1 MAARKE
7 NNESGWNE
15 AGGIVLIAL
24 AVLLLLSIFSYDPN
38 DVAFNQSPPNSPP
51 ANFIGPV
58 GAYAVFALYM
68 SIGIAAYPV
77 PLALALMGL
86 GHLLRRSDLIRRKG
100 WFLLSFL
107 LAFACIAQLQD
118 LGGPELLEQLNIS
131 GNPGGFLGNLLGEM
145 IFAGLIG
152 EVGTLIVA
160 WSVLLASLVLL
171 TQMHPL
177 QPFKLVA
184 AGAVALFKTINAWI
198 LKRSKK
204 IEELQREERAAE
216 RERRKLERALERERK
231 AARKEEMRK
240 AAEAKKQPEPPAP
253 PKPEP
258 ARKAPPKKAR
268 PADDDF
274 DEMKIPEIDCIKSDF
289 RLPPIELLDPLPPES
304 TRRVK
309 VDVESSRR
317 ILEETLRDFNI
328 DATVTGVDTGPV
340 VTRYE
345 VLPPPGIRVEKI
357 AGLSNN
363 IALALKAESVRV
375 QAPIPG
381 KGVVGI
387 EIPNSK
393 STAVYLREVLES
405 EEWRKSGAA
414 LPLALGKD
422 VSGKVVVADLAD
434 MPHLLIAGAT
444 GAGKTVC
451 MNSILT
457 GLLMARKPE
466 EMRLMLIDPK
476 IVEFSNYNHMPHLV
490 VPVITNA
497 KKVGLGF
504 RWVINEMEKRYKLFN
519 KAKVRNIKAFNSR
532 PIVKQT
538 ELFDDGV
545 ATRDKNELPETV
557 PYIVVVVDELADLM
571 AVAQAEIEN
580 SIARL
585 AQLSRAVGIHM
596 ILATQRPSVNIITGT
611 IKANF
616 PARIAFQVAQKVDSR
631 TIIDTIGAD
640 KLLGKGDMLFMPP
653 GSSKIIRSQG
663 AYANDDEINRVIE
676 FIKEQGTPEYETEV
690 QEKIEGSKVDVPEI
704 DEDDDLLSTA
714 VEIIRQTRRAST
726 SSLQRRLRIGY
737 TRAARLMDIL
747 EEQGLIGPPNG
758 SEPREI
764 LIDLDGDIP
773 ENSDDS
779 GGYGADDEDG
789 ASDEYSEDTE
799 ED

>member
-1 MAARKE
+1 MAAGKG
-7 NNESGWNE
+7 NSDTGWME

-24 AVLLLLSIFSYDPN
+24 FVLLLLSTLSYDPN
-38 DVAFNQSPPNSPP
+38 DIRFVQTPPNSPP
-51 ANFIGPV
+51 SNFIGPI
-58 GAYAVFALYM
+58 GAYTVFILF
-68 SIGIAAYPV
+68 
-77 PLALALMGL
+77 MGL
-86 GHLLRRSDLIRRKG
+86 GVAAYLLPVTMGLMGAFYILKRPDTVRRIG
-100 WFLLSFL
+100 FCMIAIV
-107 LAFACIAQLQD
+107 LAAACIAQVQGLPSTD
-118 LGGPELLEQLNIS
+118 FLKPLNI
-131 GNPGGFLGNLLGEM
+131 GDPGGFAGHLLGQRLL
-145 IFAGLIG
+145 ASLIG
-152 EVGTLIVA
+152 RVGTLIVA
-160 WSVLLASLVLL
+160 WSVLLAGLVLI

-177 QPFKLVA
+177 QPFKLIGVVA
-184 AGAVALFKTINAWI
+184 VKTFHTLNAWI
-198 LKRSKK
+198 LKRSERRAEARDDEL
-204 IEELQREERAAE
+204 EEERKRARLERAAE
-216 RERRKLERALERERK
+216 KRARAKPAKTK
-231 AARKEEMRK
+231 ADVDAPKT
-240 AAEAKKQPEPPAP
+240 AAKKPAP
-253 PKPEP
+253 KQPPGKTSKPAGAEQLDEP
-258 ARKAPPKKAR
+258 IR
-268 PADDDF
+268 
-274 DEMKIPEIDCIKSDF
+274 IPEIARISSDF
-289 RLPPIELLDPLPPES
+289 KLPPISILDDLPPES
-304 TRRVK
+304 QRRVK
-309 VDVESSRR
+309 VDVSSSRR

-328 DATVTGVDTGPV
+328 DAEVTGVDTGPV

-393 STAVYLREVLES
+393 FSAVYLREVLES
-405 EEWRKSGAA
+405 EEWHNSGAA

-422 VSGKVVVADLAD
+422 VSGEVVVADLAD

-457 GLLMARKPE
+457 GLLMSRTPD

-476 IVEFSNYNHMPHLV
+476 IVEFSNYNHLPHLV
-490 VPVITNA
+490 VPVITEA

-504 RWVINEMEKRYKLFN
+504 RWVINEMERRYKLFN
-519 KAKVRNIKAFNSR
+519 RVKVRNIKSFNNR
-532 PIVKQT
+532 KIVKQT
-538 ELFDDGV
+538 DMFGE
-545 ATRDKNELPETV
+545 PEPVVKEKDTIPESV

-631 TIIDTIGAD
+631 TILDTIGAD
-640 KLLGKGDMLFMPP
+640 KLLGKGDMLFAPP
-653 GSSKIIRSQG
+653 GSSKIVRSQG
-663 AYANDDEINRVIE
+663 AFANDDEINRVIE
-676 FIKEQGTPEYETEV
+676 YLKGQGTPDYETEV
-690 QEKIEGSKVDVPEI
+690 QDKIEGRKADVPEM
-704 DEDDDLLSTA
+704 DEDDDLLGAA
-714 VEIIRQTRRAST
+714 VEVIRQTRRAST

-737 TRAARLMDIL
+737 TRAARLMDVL
-747 EEQGLIGPPNG
+747 EEKGMIGPPNG

-773 ENSDDS
+773 ENAGDQDVDEDDS
-779 GGYGADDEDG
+779 DPERNDESNERGG
-789 ASDEYSEDTE
+789 S
-799 ED
+799 

>member
-1 MAARKE
+1 MAAGKVKSE
-7 NNESGWNE
+7 TGWME

-24 AVLLLLSIFSYDPN
+24 FVLLLLSTLSYDPN
-38 DVAFNQSPPNSPP
+38 DIRFVQAPPNSPP
-51 ANFIGPV
+51 SNFIGPI
-58 GAYAVFALYM
+58 GAYTVFVLFM
-68 SIGIAAYPV
+68 GFGVAAYLLPI
-77 PLALALMGL
+77 AMGLMGL
-86 GHLLRRSDLIRRKG
+86 FYILKRPGTVQRIG
-100 WFLLSFL
+100 FCMIAVV
-107 LAFACIAQLQD
+107 LAVACIAQIQNI
-118 LGGPELLEQLNIS
+118 PSPSVLEPLNI
-131 GNPGGFLGNLLGEM
+131 GDAGGFAGHLLGQRLL
-145 IFAGLIG
+145 ARLIG
-152 EVGTLIVA
+152 RVGTLIVA
-160 WSVLLASLVLL
+160 WSVLLAGLVLI

-177 QPFKLVA
+177 QPFKLVGTGA
-184 AGAVALFKTINAWI
+184 AKGFQALNAWI
-198 LKRSKK
+198 LKRSEKRAAAREDD
-204 IEELQREERAAE
+204 IEEQRRRERLERAAA
-216 RERRKLERALERERK
+216 KRARAKTAK
-231 AARKEEMRK
+231 AAADKP
-240 AAEAKKQPEPPAP
+240 AAEDKKPAP
-253 PKPEP
+253 KTKPRNAAKPKTSGKEDEP
-258 ARKAPPKKAR
+258 IR
-268 PADDDF
+268 
-274 DEMKIPEIDCIKSDF
+274 IPEIARISSDF
-289 RLPPIELLDPLPPES
+289 KLPPISILDDLPPES
-304 TRRVK
+304 QRRVK
-309 VDVESSRR
+309 VDVSSSRR

-328 DATVTGVDTGPV
+328 EAEVTGVDTGPV

-393 STAVYLREVLES
+393 SSAVYLREVLES
-405 EEWRKSGAA
+405 EEWRSSGAA

-422 VSGKVVVADLAD
+422 VSGDVVVADLAD

-457 GLLMARKPE
+457 GLLMSRTPD

-476 IVEFSNYNHMPHLV
+476 IVEFSNYNHLPHLV
-490 VPVITNA
+490 VPVITEA

-504 RWVINEMEKRYKLFN
+504 RWVINEMERRYKLFN
-519 KAKVRNIKAFNSR
+519 RVKVRNIKAFNNR
-532 PIVKQT
+532 KIAKQT
-538 ELFDDGV
+538 DMFGEDEPVVKEKD
-545 ATRDKNELPETV
+545 AIPESV

-631 TIIDTIGAD
+631 TILDTIGAD
-640 KLLGKGDMLFMPP
+640 KLLGKGDMLFAPP
-653 GSSKIIRSQG
+653 GSSKIVRSQG
-663 AYANDDEINRVIE
+663 AFANDDEINRVIE
-676 FIKEQGTPEYETEV
+676 YLKGQGTPDYETEV
-690 QEKIEGSKVDVPEI
+690 QDKIEGRKADVPEI
-704 DEDDDLLSTA
+704 DEDDDLLSAA
-714 VEIIRQTRRAST
+714 VEVIRQTRRAST

-737 TRAARLMDIL
+737 TRAARLMDVL
-747 EEQGLIGPPNG
+747 EEKGMIGPPNG

-773 ENSDDS
+773 ENTGDKDEDVYDEDS
-779 GGYGADDEDG
+779 YPEQDDEANERG
-789 ASDEYSEDTE
+789 GS
-799 ED
+799 

>member
-1 MAARKE
+1 MARAKKKT
-7 NNESGWNE
+7 ESGWNE
-15 AGGIVLIAL
+15 AGGIVLLAL
-24 AVLLLLSIFSYDPN
+24 CALLLLSLFSYDPN
-38 DVAFNQSPPNSPP
+38 DISFIMDPPNSPP
-51 ANFIGPV
+51 TNFIGPM
-58 GAYAVFALYM
+58 GAYTVFVLLMA
-68 SIGIAAYPV
+68 IGLAAYIV
-77 PLALALMGL
+77 PLGL
-86 GHLLRRSDLIRRKG
+86 GLLGGLYLFGQTAVLKRKG
-100 WFLLSFL
+100 WCVLAILLSAACVVQLHHIGSGSLAGRLEIGDPGGVIGSQFGERL
-107 LAFACIAQLQD
+107 LAA
-118 LGGPELLEQLNIS
+118 
-131 GNPGGFLGNLLGEM
+131 
-145 IFAGLIG
+145 LIG
-152 EVGTLIVA
+152 NVGTLIIA
-160 WSVLLASLVLL
+160 WAVLLAGLVLL

-177 QPFKLVA
+177 KPFRLIGVLL
-184 AGAVALFKTINAWI
+184 AGAYHRINAWV
-198 LKRSKK
+198 LKRGRR
-204 IEELQREERAAE
+204 IEELRREESEVEKKRA
-216 RERRKLERALERERK
+216 RLERALEKERK
-231 AARKEEMRK
+231 AETEEKAKKNKKTKAAKKPAAKPGKKKPKKAAAAAKAEEEMRV
-240 AAEAKKQPEPPAP
+240 
-253 PKPEP
+253 
-258 ARKAPPKKAR
+258 
-268 PADDDF
+268 
-274 DEMKIPEIDCIKSDF
+274 PEIDGIKSDF
-289 RLPPIELLDPLPPES
+289 ELPEIDLLDPLPPAS
-304 TRRVK
+304 RRRVK

-317 ILEETLRDFNI
+317 ILEETLHEFNI
-328 DATVTGVDTGPV
+328 DAEVTGVDTGPV

-387 EIPNSK
+387 EVPNSK
-393 STAVYLREVLES
+393 SAAVYLREVMES
-405 EEWRKSGAA
+405 GEWSKSGAA

-457 GLLMARKPE
+457 GLLMSRKPE

-476 IVEFSNYNHMPHLV
+476 IVEFSNYNHLPHLV

-504 RWVINEMEKRYKLFN
+504 RWVINEMEKRYKMFN

-532 PIVKQT
+532 KIAKQT
-538 ELFDDGV
+538 EMFDEEVGS
-545 ATRDKNELPETV
+545 TKRDELPENI

-571 AVAQAEIEN
+571 SVAQAEIEN

-631 TIIDTIGAD
+631 TIIDAIGAD

-653 GSSKIIRSQG
+653 GSSKNIRSQG
-663 AYANDDEINRVIE
+663 AFANDDEINRVIG
-676 FIKEQGTPEYETEV
+676 FLKDQGKPDYETEV
-690 QEKIEGSKVDVPEI
+690 QKKIEGSKADVPEM
-704 DEDDDLLSTA
+704 DEDDEMLSTA
-714 VEIIRQTRRAST
+714 VEVIRQTRRAST

-747 EEQGLIGPPNG
+747 EEKGLIGPPNG

-773 ENSDDS
+773 ENTEDVGNREEAEDDS
-779 GGYGADDEDG
+779 SAEQEDNG
-789 ASDEYSEDTE
+789 E
-799 ED
+799 EEVN